1 MSSTFY
7 LQRNV
12 YYDATVS
19 AYGYWAGKDPEVYTY
34 WVNEMDFL
42 TPYARGVVEAKL
54 KTRKPNQ
61 QFEKM
66 REMMKEEGFKPTAPA
81 TQPAA
86 TPTTKAATKQGE
98 DL

>member
-1 MSSTFY
+1 M
-7 LQRNV
+7 Q
-12 YYDATVS
+12 
-19 AYGYWAGKDPEVYTY
+19 
-34 WVNEMDFL
+34 
-42 TPYARGVVEAKL
+42 VVLRESQVPADL
-54 KTRKPNQ
+54 REYIRHKTNQ